1 MLQYQT
7 IHKEVPNMATNMSRR
22 VFLKCAGAAALAVTA
37 SGIFTGCS
45 PSGGGSKDTV
55 YGVGES
61 TQINGVNVKLLGYRQ
76 DKISGMVGNY
86 AGKTFITVCI
96 GLENQSEQTVKMG
109 NTTETELAEVLKA
122 IYNNQYETLGKSD
135 FKMTS
140 DSGKIGHAEIGYL
153 TDETGLKSYGVRD
166 NLNPKETGCIKI
178 YAVVPSNWEQIGIQ
192 YTPYFAPNETRSFV
206 LNRANK
212 L

>member
-1 MLQYQT
+1 
-7 IHKEVPNMATNMSRR
+7 MATNLSRR

-37 SGIFTGCS
+37 SGIFAGCA

-192 YTPYFAPNETRSFV
+192 YTPYFAQHETRSFV
-206 LNRANK
+206 LNRADK

>member
-1 MLQYQT
+1 
-7 IHKEVPNMATNMSRR
+7 MATNMSRR

-37 SGIFTGCS
+37 SGIFAGCA

-192 YTPYFAPNETRSFV
+192 YKPYFAPNETRSFV
-206 LNRANK
+206 LNRVNK
-212 L
+212 LN

>member
-1 MLQYQT
+1 
-7 IHKEVPNMATNMSRR
+7 MASMSRR

-37 SGIFTGCS
+37 SGIFAGCS
-45 PSGGGSKDTV
+45 EEGGGSGGTV
-55 YGVGES
+55 YGANETV
-61 TQINGVNVKLLGYRQ
+61 QINGVNVKLLGYRM
-76 DKISGMVGNY
+76 DPISGMVENY
-86 AGKTFITVCI
+86 AGKTFITVYI
-96 GLENQSEQTVKMG
+96 GLDNQSEQTVKMG
-109 NTTETELAEVLKA
+109 NTTETKLAEVLKA
-122 IYNNQYETLGKSD
+122 IYKNQYETLGKSD

-178 YAVVPSNWEQIGIQ
+178 YAIVPSNWEQIGIQ
-192 YTPYFAPNETRSFV
+192 YTPYFAPNETRNFV
-206 LNRANK
+206 LNRANQ

>member
-1 MLQYQT
+1 
-7 IHKEVPNMATNMSRR
+7 MATNMSRR

-37 SGIFTGCS
+37 SGIFAGCA

-96 GLENQSEQTVKMG
+96 GLENQSEQMVKMG

-192 YTPYFAPNETRSFV
+192 YTPFFAPNETRNFV
-206 LNRANK
+206 LNRANT

>member
-1 MLQYQT
+1 
-7 IHKEVPNMATNMSRR
+7 MATNMSRR

-37 SGIFTGCS
+37 SGIFAGCA

-192 YTPYFAPNETRSFV
+192 YTPYFAQNETRNFV

>member
-1 MLQYQT
+1 
-7 IHKEVPNMATNMSRR
+7 MATNMSRR

-37 SGIFTGCS
+37 SGIFAGCS
-45 PSGGGSKDTV
+45 ASGGGSKDTV

-76 DKISGMVGNY
+76 DPISGMIENY

-153 TDETGLKSYGVRD
+153 TDETGLKLS
-166 NLNPKETGCIKI
+166 LIHI
-178 YAVVPSNWEQIGIQ
+178 
-192 YTPYFAPNETRSFV
+192 
-206 LNRANK
+206 
-212 L
+212 

>member
-1 MLQYQT
+1 
-7 IHKEVPNMATNMSRR
+7 MATNMSRR

-37 SGIFTGCS
+37 SGIFAGCS

-61 TQINGVNVKLLGYRQ
+61 TQINGVNVKLLGYRL
-76 DKISGMVGNY
+76 DPISGMVGNY

-140 DSGKIGHAEIGYL
+140 DSGKISHAEIGYL

-166 NLNPKETGCIKI
+166 NLKPKETGCIKI
-178 YAVVPSNWEQIGIQ
+178 HAIVPSNWEQIGIQ
-192 YTPYFAPNETRSFV
+192 YTPYFAPNETRNFV